1 MGKRFALLNVKD
13 LAKIC
18 SKSRIEGDEFIG
30 HLKLLDEAVGRDIT
44 RKRKK

>member
-13 LAKIC
+13 LARIC

-30 HLKLLDEAVGRDIT
+30 HLKLLEEAVGVEAS